1 MKKTPPMLQDNGSR
15 FPAENVKVMR
25 IGELARQAGVNAQS
39 IRFYERR
46 QLLRAASRTSSGY
59 RVYDEDDLD
68 IVRAIKEM
76 QELGFTLREIKQ
88 LMDLHAVTRPG
99 GPQGSGDFQ
108 PAILMAQEKLQSIDE
123 KVRLLRKM
131 RGDVLCVLELLK
143 QRAGAEVCPVARGR
157 ARVDR

>member
-1 MKKTPPMLQDNGSR
+1 MLRDGGSG
-15 FPAENVKVMR
+15 FSGEKVKVMR

-46 QLLRAASRTSSGY
+46 KLLRPASRTSSGY
-59 RVYDEDDLD
+59 RVYDDGDLD
-68 IVRAIKEM
+68 VVRAIKEM

-88 LMDLHAVTRPG
+88 LMDLHAVTRRG
-99 GPQGSGDFQ
+99 GPQGTGDFQ

-131 RGDVLCVLELLK
+131 RRDVLRVLELLK
-143 QRAGAEVCPVARGR
+143 QRAGAAVCPVAR
-157 ARVDR
+157 ARERPDR